1 VEILVCVK
9 RVPDSEAQIEVKEGK
24 ALKIEE
30 KYTMNFFDN
39 LAVEEALR
47 IKEKVGGKVTVL
59 TFGSASSLEVLR
71 TALAM
76 GADEAILIEDEN
88 IPYKDEFVTAKVL
101 SKVIKDIPYDLIL
114 CGREAF
120 DTSSGLVGPFL
131 GKMLGIPVI
140 TMVTKVEVK
149 PEERQLEVEREIE
162 EGRELLKVK
171 LPALLTTQKGL
182 NEPRVPTVMGLMK
195 AMKASIKRIKAE
207 DLGIKPDSI
216 SEEMKV
222 EISKL
227 WEEKKK
233 RQIRW
238 IKGTPVEMVKELIE
252 LLKTEARVL

>member
-1 VEILVCVK
+1 VDILVCVK
-9 RVPDSEAQIEVKEGK
+9 RVPDSEAQIEVKEGNV
-24 ALKIEE
+24 LKIEE

-39 LAVEEALR
+39 LAVEEAIR
-47 IKEKVGGKVTVL
+47 IKEKAGGKVTVL
-59 TFGSASSLEVLR
+59 TFGSSSSIEVLR

-88 IPYKDEFVTAKVL
+88 VPHNDEFVTARIL
-101 SKVIKDIPYDLIL
+101 SKAIKDIPFDLIL

-162 EGRELLKVK
+162 EGKELLRVN
-171 LPALLTTQKGL
+171 LPVLLTTQKGL
-182 NEPRVPTVMGLMK
+182 NEPRVPTVMGLLK
-195 AMKASIKRIKAE
+195 AMKAPIKRIKVE

-216 SEEMKV
+216 VEETKV

-233 RQIRW
+233 RRIRW
-238 IKGTPVEMVKELIE
+238 IKGTPEEMVKELIE
-252 LLKTEARVL
+252 LLKSEARVL